1 MCLMEELATD
11 FGLVEGPTWIKDKGL
26 LFSDVIKGGV
36 YLLDDS
42 NNISTIVAHR
52 RGIGGIAV
60 HEKNGLVVGG
70 RNISYKSFTGDKT
83 TTLLS
88 NDVTEVALGFN
99 DLTTDSKGR
108 VYVGS
113 VAFKVFSDE
122 EMIPGH
128 LHVIDVDGSVRTI
141 SDGVMLSNGLGFSP
155 DGKTLYHSDARDA
168 VVRQYAVSPDG
179 DVSDWKPFVKT
190 NNGHP
195 DGLAVAE
202 DGSVWIAM
210 AYGARVDVFESN
222 GALRASLPVPLPMV
236 TSVCFGGPDL
246 KDLYVVTGSR
256 GGPSDSCGTIFRT
269 RVEVPGLPISDAKV
283 SLED

>member
-1 MCLMEELATD
+1 MEELATG
-11 FGLVEGPTWIKDKGL
+11 FGLVEGPTWINDKGL

-36 YLLDDS
+36 YLLDHL
-42 NNISTIVAHR
+42 NNVSTIVEYR
-52 RGIGGIAV
+52 RGIGGIAI
-60 HEKNGLVVGG
+60 HEENGLIVGG
-70 RNISYKSFTGDKT
+70 KNIAYKSFTGDKT
-83 TTLLS
+83 TILLS
-88 NDVTEVALGFN
+88 NDVTEDALGFN

-113 VAFKVFSDE
+113 VAFKVFSDD

-141 SDGVMLSNGLGFSP
+141 SDGVMLTNGLGFSP
-155 DGKTLYHSDARDA
+155 DGRTLYHADARDA
-168 VVRQYAVSPDG
+168 VVRQYEVSPDG
-179 DVSDWKPFVKT
+179 NVSDWKPFVQA

-210 AYGARVDVFESN
+210 AYGSRVDVFESN
-222 GALRASLPVPLPMV
+222 GALRESLPVPLPMV

-256 GGPSDSCGTIFRT
+256 GGPSDVCGTIFRM
-269 RVEVPGLPISDAKV
+269 RVDVPGLPISEAKV
-283 SLED
+283 SLGS

>member
-1 MCLMEELATD
+1 MEQLATD

-42 NNISTIVAHR
+42 NNISTIVEHR

-108 VYVGS
+108 IYVGS

-269 RVEVPGLPISDAKV
+269 RLDVPGLPISDAKV
-283 SLED
+283 SLEN

>member
-1 MCLMEELATD
+1 MEQLATD

-42 NNISTIVAHR
+42 NNISTIVEHR

-269 RVEVPGLPISDAKV
+269 RLDVPGLPISDAKV
-283 SLED
+283 SLEN

>member
-1 MCLMEELATD
+1 MEELVTG
-11 FGLVEGPTWIKDKGL
+11 FGLVEGPTWINDRGL

-36 YLLDDS
+36 YLLDHL
-42 NNISTIVAHR
+42 NNVSPIVEHR
-52 RGIGGIAV
+52 RGIGGIAI
-60 HEKNGLVVGG
+60 HQENGLIVGG
-70 RNISYKSFTGDKT
+70 RNIAYKSFTGDKT
-83 TTLLS
+83 TILLS
-88 NDVTEVALGFN
+88 NDVTEDAVGFN

-113 VAFKVFSDE
+113 VAFKVFSDD

-141 SDGVMLSNGLGFSP
+141 SDGVMLTNGLGFSP
-155 DGKTLYHSDARDA
+155 DGRTLYHADARDA
-168 VVRQYAVSPDG
+168 VVRQYEVSPDG
-179 DVSDWKPFVKT
+179 NVSDWKPFVQA

-210 AYGARVDVFESN
+210 AYGSRVDVFESN
-222 GALRASLPVPLPMV
+222 GALRESLPVPLPMV

-246 KDLYVVTGSR
+246 RDLYVVTGSR
-256 GGPSDSCGTIFRT
+256 GGPSDICGTIFRM
-269 RVEVPGLPISDAKV
+269 RVDVPGLPISEAKV
-283 SLED
+283 SLGS

>member
-1 MCLMEELATD
+1 MEQLATD

-168 VVRQYAVSPDG
+168 VVRQYAVRPDG

-269 RVEVPGLPISDAKV
+269 RLDVPGLPISDAKV
-283 SLED
+283 SLEN

>member
-1 MCLMEELATD
+1 MEELATG
-11 FGLVEGPTWIKDKGL
+11 FGLVEGPTWINDTGL

-36 YLLDDS
+36 YLLDHL
-42 NNISTIVAHR
+42 NNVSTIVEYR
-52 RGIGGIAV
+52 RGIGGIAI
-60 HEKNGLVVGG
+60 HEENGLIVGG
-70 RNISYKSFTGDKT
+70 KNIAYKSFTGDKT
-83 TTLLS
+83 TILLS

-113 VAFKVFSDE
+113 VAFKVFSDD

-128 LHVIDVDGSVRTI
+128 LHLIDVDGSVRTI
-141 SDGVMLSNGLGFSP
+141 SDGVMLTNGLGFSP
-155 DGKTLYHSDARDA
+155 DGRTLYHADARDA
-168 VVRQYAVSPDG
+168 VVRQYEVSPDG
-179 DVSDWKPFVKT
+179 NVSDWKPFVQA

-210 AYGARVDVFESN
+210 AYGSRVDVFESN
-222 GALRASLPVPLPMV
+222 GALRESLPVPLPMV

-256 GGPSDSCGTIFRT
+256 GGPSATCGTIFRT
-269 RVEVPGLPISDAKV
+269 RVDIPGLPISEAKV
-283 SLED
+283 SLGK

>member
-1 MCLMEELATD
+1 MEELATG
-11 FGLVEGPTWIKDKGL
+11 FGLVEGPTWINDRGL

-36 YLLDDS
+36 YLLDHL
-42 NNISTIVAHR
+42 NNVSPIVEHR
-52 RGIGGIAV
+52 RGIGGIAI
-60 HEKNGLVVGG
+60 HQENGLIVGG
-70 RNISYKSFTGDKT
+70 RNIAYKSFTGDKT
-83 TTLLS
+83 TILLS
-88 NDVTEVALGFN
+88 NDVTEDALGFN

-113 VAFKVFSDE
+113 VAFKVFSDD

-128 LHVIDVDGSVRTI
+128 LHVIDLDGSVRTI
-141 SDGVMLSNGLGFSP
+141 SDGVMLTNGLGFSP
-155 DGKTLYHSDARDA
+155 DGRTLYHADARDA
-168 VVRQYAVSPDG
+168 VVRQYEVSPDG
-179 DVSDWKPFVKT
+179 NVSDWKPFVQA

-210 AYGARVDVFESN
+210 AYGSRVDVFESN
-222 GALRASLPVPLPMV
+222 GALRESLPVPLPMV

-256 GGPSDSCGTIFRT
+256 GGPSDICGTIFRM
-269 RVEVPGLPISDAKV
+269 RVDVRGLPISQAKV
-283 SLED
+283 SLGS

>member
-1 MCLMEELATD
+1 MEELATG
-11 FGLVEGPTWIKDKGL
+11 FGLVEGPTWVNDTGL

-36 YLLDDS
+36 YLLDHL
-42 NNISTIVAHR
+42 NNVSTIVEYR
-52 RGIGGIAV
+52 RGIGGIAI
-60 HEKNGLVVGG
+60 HEENGLIIGG
-70 RNISYKSFTGDKT
+70 KNIAYKSFTGDKT
-83 TTLLS
+83 TILLS

-113 VAFKVFSDE
+113 VAFKVFSDDK
-122 EMIPGH
+122 MIPGH
-128 LHVIDVDGSVRTI
+128 LHLIDVDGSVRTI
-141 SDGVMLSNGLGFSP
+141 SDGVMLTNGLGFSP
-155 DGKTLYHSDARDA
+155 DGRTLYHADARDA
-168 VVRQYAVSPDG
+168 VVRQYEVSPDG
-179 DVSDWKPFVKT
+179 NVSDWKPFVQA

-210 AYGARVDVFESN
+210 AYGSRVDVFESN
-222 GALRASLPVPLPMV
+222 GALRESLPVPLPMV

-256 GGPSDSCGTIFRT
+256 GGPSATCGTIFRT
-269 RVEVPGLPISDAKV
+269 RVDIPGLPISEAKV
-283 SLED
+283 SLGN

>member
-1 MCLMEELATD
+1 MEQLATD

-36 YLLDDS
+36 YLLDGS

-269 RVEVPGLPISDAKV
+269 RLDVPGLPISDAKV
-283 SLED
+283 SLEN

>member
-1 MCLMEELATD
+1 MEELATG
-11 FGLVEGPTWIKDKGL
+11 FGLVEGPTWINDRGL

-36 YLLDDS
+36 YLLDHLNHVS
-42 NNISTIVAHR
+42 PIVEHR
-52 RGIGGIAV
+52 RGIGGIAI
-60 HEKNGLVVGG
+60 HQENGLIVGG
-70 RNISYKSFTGDKT
+70 RNIAYKSFTGDKT
-83 TTLLS
+83 TILLS
-88 NDVTEVALGFN
+88 NDVTEDALGFN

-113 VAFKVFSDE
+113 VAFKVFSDD

-128 LHVIDVDGSVRTI
+128 LHVIDLDGSVRTI
-141 SDGVMLSNGLGFSP
+141 SDGVMLTNGLGFSP
-155 DGKTLYHSDARDA
+155 DGRTLYHADARDA
-168 VVRQYAVSPDG
+168 VVRQYEVSPDG
-179 DVSDWKPFVKT
+179 NVSDWKPFVQA

-210 AYGARVDVFESN
+210 AYGSRVDVFESN
-222 GALRASLPVPLPMV
+222 GALRESLPVPLPMV

-256 GGPSDSCGTIFRT
+256 GGPSDNCGTIFRM
-269 RVEVPGLPISDAKV
+269 RVDVPGLPISEAKV
-283 SLED
+283 SLGS

>member
-1 MCLMEELATD
+1 MEELATG
-11 FGLVEGPTWIKDKGL
+11 FGLVEGPTWINDRGL

-36 YLLDDS
+36 YLLDHL
-42 NNISTIVAHR
+42 NNVLPIVEHR
-52 RGIGGIAV
+52 RGIGGIAI
-60 HEKNGLVVGG
+60 HQENGLIVGG
-70 RNISYKSFTGDKT
+70 RNIAYKSFTGDKT
-83 TTLLS
+83 TILLS
-88 NDVTEVALGFN
+88 NDVTEDALGFN

-113 VAFKVFSDE
+113 VAFKVFSDD

-141 SDGVMLSNGLGFSP
+141 SDGVMLTNGLGFSP
-155 DGKTLYHSDARDA
+155 DGRTLYHADARDA
-168 VVRQYAVSPDG
+168 VVRQYEVSPDG
-179 DVSDWKPFVKT
+179 NVSDWKPFVQA

-210 AYGARVDVFESN
+210 AYGSRVDVFESN
-222 GALRASLPVPLPMV
+222 GALRESLPVPLPMV

-256 GGPSDSCGTIFRT
+256 GGPSDICGTIFRM
-269 RVEVPGLPISDAKV
+269 RVDVPGLPISEAKV
-283 SLED
+283 SLGS

>member
-1 MCLMEELATD
+1 MEELATG
-11 FGLVEGPTWIKDKGL
+11 FGLVEGPTWINDRGL
-26 LFSDVIKGGV
+26 VFSDVIKGGV
-36 YLLDDS
+36 YLLDHL
-42 NNISTIVAHR
+42 NNVSPIVEHR
-52 RGIGGIAV
+52 RGIGGIAI
-60 HEKNGLVVGG
+60 HQENGLIVGG
-70 RNISYKSFTGDKT
+70 RNIAYKSFTGDKT
-83 TTLLS
+83 TILLS
-88 NDVTEVALGFN
+88 NDVTEDALGFN

-113 VAFKVFSDE
+113 VAFKVFSDD

-141 SDGVMLSNGLGFSP
+141 SDGVMLTNGLGFSP
-155 DGKTLYHSDARDA
+155 DGRTLYHADARDA
-168 VVRQYAVSPDG
+168 VVRQYEVSPDG
-179 DVSDWKPFVKT
+179 NVSDWKPFVQA

-210 AYGARVDVFESN
+210 AYGSRVDVFESN
-222 GALRASLPVPLPMV
+222 GALRESLPVPLPMV

-256 GGPSDSCGTIFRT
+256 GGSSDICGTIFRM
-269 RVEVPGLPISDAKV
+269 RVDVPGLPISEAKV
-283 SLED
+283 SLGS

>member
-1 MCLMEELATD
+1 MEELATG
-11 FGLVEGPTWIKDKGL
+11 FGLVEGPTWINDTGL

-36 YLLDDS
+36 YLLDHL
-42 NNISTIVAHR
+42 NNVLPIVEHR
-52 RGIGGIAV
+52 RGIGGIAI
-60 HEKNGLVVGG
+60 HQENGLIVGG
-70 RNISYKSFTGDKT
+70 RNVAYKSFTGDKT
-83 TTLLS
+83 TILLS
-88 NDVTEVALGFN
+88 NDVTEDALGFN

-113 VAFKVFSDE
+113 VAFKVFSDD

-141 SDGVMLSNGLGFSP
+141 SDGVMLTNGLGFSP
-155 DGKTLYHSDARDA
+155 DGRTLYHADARDA
-168 VVRQYAVSPDG
+168 VVRQYEVSPDG
-179 DVSDWKPFVKT
+179 NVSDWKPFVQA

-210 AYGARVDVFESN
+210 AYGSRVDVFESN
-222 GALRASLPVPLPMV
+222 GALRESLPVPLPMV

-256 GGPSDSCGTIFRT
+256 GGPSDVCGTIFRT
-269 RVEVPGLPISDAKV
+269 RVDVPGLPISEAKV
-283 SLED
+283 SLGN

>member
-1 MCLMEELATD
+1 MEELATG
-11 FGLVEGPTWIKDKGL
+11 FGLVEGPTWINDKGL

-36 YLLDDS
+36 YLLDHL
-42 NNISTIVAHR
+42 NNVLPIVEHR
-52 RGIGGIAV
+52 RGIGGIAI
-60 HEKNGLVVGG
+60 HQENGLIVGG
-70 RNISYKSFTGDKT
+70 RNIAYKSFTGDT
-83 TTLLS
+83 TTILLS
-88 NDVTEVALGFN
+88 NDVTEDALGFN

-113 VAFKVFSDE
+113 VAFKVFSDD

-141 SDGVMLSNGLGFSP
+141 SDGVMLTNGLGFSP
-155 DGKTLYHSDARDA
+155 DGRTLYHADARDA
-168 VVRQYAVSPDG
+168 VVRQYEVSPDG
-179 DVSDWKPFVKT
+179 NVSDWKPFVQA

-210 AYGARVDVFESN
+210 AYGSRVDVFESN
-222 GALRASLPVPLPMV
+222 GALRESLPVPLPMV

-256 GGPSDSCGTIFRT
+256 GGPSDICGTIFRM
-269 RVEVPGLPISDAKV
+269 RVDVPGLPISEAKV
-283 SLED
+283 SLGS

>member
-1 MCLMEELATD
+1 MEELATG
-11 FGLVEGPTWIKDKGL
+11 FGLVEGPTWINDRGL

-36 YLLDDS
+36 YLLDHL
-42 NNISTIVAHR
+42 NNVSTIVEYR
-52 RGIGGIAV
+52 RGIGGIAI
-60 HEKNGLVVGG
+60 HEENGLIVGG
-70 RNISYKSFTGDKT
+70 KNIAYKSFTGDKT
-83 TTLLS
+83 TILLS

-113 VAFKVFSDE
+113 VAFKVFSDD

-128 LHVIDVDGSVRTI
+128 LHMIDVDGSVRSI
-141 SDGVMLSNGLGFSP
+141 SDGVMLTNGLGFSP
-155 DGKTLYHSDARDA
+155 DGRTLYHADARDA
-168 VVRQYAVSPDG
+168 VVRQYEVSPDG
-179 DVSDWKPFVKT
+179 NVSDWKPFVQA

-210 AYGARVDVFESN
+210 AYGSRVDVFESN
-222 GALRASLPVPLPMV
+222 GALRESLPVPLPMV

-256 GGPSDSCGTIFRT
+256 GGPSDVCGTIFRT
-269 RVEVPGLPISDAKV
+269 RVDVPGLPISEAKV
-283 SLED
+283 SLGN

>member
-1 MCLMEELATD
+1 MEELATG
-11 FGLVEGPTWIKDKGL
+11 FGLVEGPTWVKDKGL
-26 LFSDVIKGGV
+26 LFSDVIRGGV
-36 YLLDDS
+36 YLLDAS
-42 NNISTIVAHR
+42 NNISTIVEHR
-52 RGIGGIAV
+52 RGIGGIAI
-60 HEKNGLVVGG
+60 HEKNGLIVGG
-70 RNISYKSFTGDKT
+70 RNISYKSFTDDKT

-88 NDVTEVALGFN
+88 SDVTEVALGFN

-108 VYVGS
+108 IYVGS

-141 SDGVMLSNGLGFSP
+141 SDGVMLTNGLGFSP

-168 VVRQYAVSPDG
+168 VVRQYEVSSDG
-179 DVSDWKPFVKT
+179 SVSDWKPFVKT
-190 NNGHP
+190 NDGHP

-210 AYGARVDVFESN
+210 AYGSRVDVFESN
-222 GALRASLPVPLPMV
+222 GAFRASLPVPLPMV

>member
-1 MCLMEELATD
+1 MEELATG
-11 FGLVEGPTWIKDKGL
+11 FGLVEGPTWINDKGL

-36 YLLDDS
+36 YLLDHL
-42 NNISTIVAHR
+42 NNVLPIVEHR
-52 RGIGGIAV
+52 RGIGGIAI
-60 HEKNGLVVGG
+60 HQENGLIVGG
-70 RNISYKSFTGDKT
+70 RNIAYKSFTGDKT
-83 TTLLS
+83 TILLS
-88 NDVTEVALGFN
+88 NDVTEDALGFN

-113 VAFKVFSDE
+113 VAFKVFSDD

-141 SDGVMLSNGLGFSP
+141 SDGVMLTNGLGFSP
-155 DGKTLYHSDARDA
+155 DGRTLYHADARDA
-168 VVRQYAVSPDG
+168 VVRQYEVSPDG
-179 DVSDWKPFVKT
+179 NVSDWKPFVQA

-210 AYGARVDVFESN
+210 AYGSRVDVFESN
-222 GALRASLPVPLPMV
+222 GALRESLPVPLPMV

-256 GGPSDSCGTIFRT
+256 GGPSDVCGTIFRT
-269 RVEVPGLPISDAKV
+269 RVDVPGLPISEAKV
-283 SLED
+283 SLGN

>member
-1 MCLMEELATD
+1 MEELATG
-11 FGLVEGPTWIKDKGL
+11 FGLVEGPTWINDRGL

-36 YLLDDS
+36 YLLDHL
-42 NNISTIVAHR
+42 NNVSPVVEHR
-52 RGIGGIAV
+52 RGIGGIAI
-60 HEKNGLVVGG
+60 HQENGLIVGG
-70 RNISYKSFTGDKT
+70 RNIAYKSFTGDKT
-83 TTLLS
+83 TILLS
-88 NDVTEVALGFN
+88 NDVTEHALGFN

-113 VAFKVFSDE
+113 VAFKVFSDD

-141 SDGVMLSNGLGFSP
+141 SDGVMLTNGLGFSP
-155 DGKTLYHSDARDA
+155 DGRTLYHADARDA
-168 VVRQYAVSPDG
+168 VVRQYEVSPDG
-179 DVSDWKPFVKT
+179 NVSDWKPFVQA

-210 AYGARVDVFESN
+210 AYGSRVDVFESN
-222 GALRASLPVPLPMV
+222 GALRESLPVPLPMV

-256 GGPSDSCGTIFRT
+256 GGPSDVCGTIFRM
-269 RVEVPGLPISDAKV
+269 RVDVPGLPISEAKV
-283 SLED
+283 SLGS

>member
-1 MCLMEELATD
+1 MEELATG
-11 FGLVEGPTWIKDKGL
+11 FGLVEGPTWINDRGL

-36 YLLDDS
+36 YLLDHL
-42 NNISTIVAHR
+42 NNVLPIVEHR
-52 RGIGGIAV
+52 RGIGGIAI
-60 HEKNGLVVGG
+60 HQENGLIVGG
-70 RNISYKSFTGDKT
+70 RNIAYKSFTGDKT
-83 TTLLS
+83 TILLS

-113 VAFKVFSDE
+113 VAFKVFSDD

-128 LHVIDVDGSVRTI
+128 LHMIDVDGSVRTI
-141 SDGVMLSNGLGFSP
+141 SDGVLLTNGLGFSP
-155 DGKTLYHSDARDA
+155 DGRTLYHADARDA
-168 VVRQYAVSPDG
+168 VVRQYEVSPDG
-179 DVSDWKPFVKT
+179 NVSDWKPFVQA

-210 AYGARVDVFESN
+210 AYGSRVDVFESN
-222 GALRASLPVPLPMV
+222 GALRESLPVPLPMV

-256 GGPSDSCGTIFRT
+256 GGPSDICGTIFRM
-269 RVEVPGLPISDAKV
+269 RVDVPGLPISEAKV
-283 SLED
+283 SLGS

>member
-1 MCLMEELATD
+1 MEELATG
-11 FGLVEGPTWIKDKGL
+11 FGLVEGPTWVNDTGL

-36 YLLDDS
+36 YLLDHL
-42 NNISTIVAHR
+42 NNVSTIVEYR
-52 RGIGGIAV
+52 RGIGGIAI
-60 HEKNGLVVGG
+60 HEENGLIVGG
-70 RNISYKSFTGDKT
+70 KNIAYKSFTGDKT
-83 TTLLS
+83 TILLS

-113 VAFKVFSDE
+113 VAFKVFSDD

-128 LHVIDVDGSVRTI
+128 LHLIDVDGSVRTI
-141 SDGVMLSNGLGFSP
+141 SDGVMLTNGLGFSP
-155 DGKTLYHSDARDA
+155 DGRTLYHADARDA
-168 VVRQYAVSPDG
+168 VVRQYEVSPDG
-179 DVSDWKPFVKT
+179 NVSDWKPFVQA

-210 AYGARVDVFESN
+210 AYGSRVDVFESN
-222 GALRASLPVPLPMV
+222 GALRESLPVPLPMV

-256 GGPSDSCGTIFRT
+256 GGPSATCGTIFRT
-269 RVEVPGLPISDAKV
+269 RVDIPGLPISEAKV
-283 SLED
+283 SLGN

>member
-1 MCLMEELATD
+1 MEELATG
-11 FGLVEGPTWIKDKGL
+11 FGLVEGPTWINDTGL

-36 YLLDDS
+36 YLLDHL
-42 NNISTIVAHR
+42 NNVSPIVEHR
-52 RGIGGIAV
+52 RGIGGIAI
-60 HEKNGLVVGG
+60 HQENGLIVGG
-70 RNISYKSFTGDKT
+70 RNIAYKSFTGDKT
-83 TTLLS
+83 TILLS
-88 NDVTEVALGFN
+88 YDVTEDAVGFN

-113 VAFKVFSDE
+113 VAFKVFSDD

-141 SDGVMLSNGLGFSP
+141 SDGVMLTNGLGFSP
-155 DGKTLYHSDARDA
+155 DGRTLYHADARDA
-168 VVRQYAVSPDG
+168 VVRQYEVRPDG
-179 DVSDWKPFVKT
+179 NVSDWKPFVQA

-210 AYGARVDVFESN
+210 AYGSRVDVFESS
-222 GALRASLPVPLPMV
+222 GALRESLPVPLPMV

-256 GGPSDSCGTIFRT
+256 GGPSATCGTIFRT
-269 RVEVPGLPISDAKV
+269 RVDIPGLPISEAKV
-283 SLED
+283 SLGD

>member
-1 MCLMEELATD
+1 MEQLATD

-269 RVEVPGLPISDAKV
+269 RLDVPGLPISDAKV
-283 SLED
+283 SLEN

>member
-1 MCLMEELATD
+1 MEELATG
-11 FGLVEGPTWIKDKGL
+11 FGLVEGPTWINDKGL

-36 YLLDDS
+36 YLLDHL
-42 NNISTIVAHR
+42 NNVLPIVEHR
-52 RGIGGIAV
+52 RGIGGIAI
-60 HEKNGLVVGG
+60 HQENGLIVGG
-70 RNISYKSFTGDKT
+70 RNIAYKSFTGDKT
-83 TTLLS
+83 TILLS
-88 NDVTEVALGFN
+88 NDVTEDALGFN

-113 VAFKVFSDE
+113 VAFKVFSDD

-141 SDGVMLSNGLGFSP
+141 SDGVMLTNGLGFSP
-155 DGKTLYHSDARDA
+155 DGRTLYHADARDA
-168 VVRQYAVSPDG
+168 VVRQYEVSPDG
-179 DVSDWKPFVKT
+179 NVSDWKPFVQA

-210 AYGARVDVFESN
+210 AYGSRVDVFESN
-222 GALRASLPVPLPMV
+222 GALRESLPVPLPMV

-256 GGPSDSCGTIFRT
+256 GGPSDICGTIFRM
-269 RVEVPGLPISDAKV
+269 RVDVPGLPISKAKV
-283 SLED
+283 SLGS

>member
-1 MCLMEELATD
+1 MEELATD

-42 NNISTIVAHR
+42 NNISTIVEHR

-210 AYGARVDVFESN
+210 AYGSRVDVFESN
-222 GALRASLPVPLPMV
+222 GAFRASLPVPLPMV

-269 RVEVPGLPISDAKV
+269 RVEVPGLPLSDAKV
-283 SLED
+283 SLGD

>member
-1 MCLMEELATD
+1 MEELATG

-26 LFSDVIKGGV
+26 LFSDVIRGGV
-36 YLLDDS
+36 YLLDAS
-42 NNISTIVAHR
+42 NNISTIVEHR

-70 RNISYKSFTGDKT
+70 RNISYKSFTGNKT

-222 GALRASLPVPLPMV
+222 GVLRASLPVPLPMV

>member
-1 MCLMEELATD
+1 MEELATG
-11 FGLVEGPTWIKDKGL
+11 FGLVEGPTWINDRGL

-36 YLLDDS
+36 YLLDHL
-42 NNISTIVAHR
+42 NNVSPIVEHR
-52 RGIGGIAV
+52 RGIGGIAI
-60 HEKNGLVVGG
+60 HQENGLIVGG
-70 RNISYKSFTGDKT
+70 RNIAYKSFTGDKT
-83 TTLLS
+83 TILLS
-88 NDVTEVALGFN
+88 NDVTEDALGFN

-113 VAFKVFSDE
+113 VAFKVFSDD

-128 LHVIDVDGSVRTI
+128 LHLIDVDGSVRTI
-141 SDGVMLSNGLGFSP
+141 SDGVMLTNGLGFSP
-155 DGKTLYHSDARDA
+155 DGRTLYHADARDA
-168 VVRQYAVSPDG
+168 VVRQYEVSPDG
-179 DVSDWKPFVKT
+179 NVSDWKPFVQA

-210 AYGARVDVFESN
+210 AYGSRVDVFESN
-222 GALRASLPVPLPMV
+222 GALRESLPVPLPMV

-256 GGPSDSCGTIFRT
+256 GGPSDICGTIFRM
-269 RVEVPGLPISDAKV
+269 RVDVRGLPISQAKV
-283 SLED
+283 SLGS

>member
-1 MCLMEELATD
+1 MEELATG
-11 FGLVEGPTWIKDKGL
+11 FGLVEGPTWINDKGL

-36 YLLDDS
+36 YLLDHL
-42 NNISTIVAHR
+42 NNVLPIVEHR
-52 RGIGGIAV
+52 RGIGGIAI
-60 HEKNGLVVGG
+60 HQENGLIVGG
-70 RNISYKSFTGDKT
+70 RNIAYKSFTGDKT
-83 TTLLS
+83 TILLS
-88 NDVTEVALGFN
+88 NDVTEDALGFN

-113 VAFKVFSDE
+113 VAFKVFSDD

-141 SDGVMLSNGLGFSP
+141 SDGVMLTNGLGFSP
-155 DGKTLYHSDARDA
+155 DGRTLYHADARDA
-168 VVRQYAVSPDG
+168 VVRQYEVSPDG
-179 DVSDWKPFVKT
+179 NVSDWKPFVQA

-210 AYGARVDVFESN
+210 AYGSRVDVFESN
-222 GALRASLPVPLPMV
+222 GALRESLPVPLPMV

-256 GGPSDSCGTIFRT
+256 GGPSDNCGTIFRM
-269 RVEVPGLPISDAKV
+269 RVDVRGLPISQAKV
-283 SLED
+283 SLGS

>member
-1 MCLMEELATD
+1 MEELATD

-179 DVSDWKPFVKT
+179 DVSDWKPFVQT

-210 AYGARVDVFESN
+210 AYGSRVDVFESN
-222 GALRASLPVPLPMV
+222 GAFRVSLPVPLPMV

-269 RVEVPGLPISDAKV
+269 RLDVPGLPISDAKV
-283 SLED
+283 SLEN

>member
-1 MCLMEELATD
+1 M
-11 FGLVEGPTWIKDKGL
+11 I
-26 LFSDVIKGGV
+26 
-36 YLLDDS
+36 
-42 NNISTIVAHR
+42 
-52 RGIGGIAV
+52 
-60 HEKNGLVVGG
+60 VGG
-70 RNISYKSFTGDKT
+70 KNIAYKSFTGDKT
-83 TTLLS
+83 TILLS

-113 VAFKVFSDE
+113 VAFKVFSDD

-141 SDGVMLSNGLGFSP
+141 SDGVMLTNGLGFSP
-155 DGKTLYHSDARDA
+155 DGRTLYHADARDA
-168 VVRQYAVSPDG
+168 VVRQYEVSPDG
-179 DVSDWKPFVKT
+179 NVSDWKPFVQA

-210 AYGARVDVFESN
+210 AYGSRVDVFESN
-222 GALRASLPVPLPMV
+222 GALRESLPVPLPMV

-256 GGPSDSCGTIFRT
+256 GGPSATCGTIFRT
-269 RVEVPGLPISDAKV
+269 RVDIPGLPISEAKV
-283 SLED
+283 SLGN

>member
-1 MCLMEELATD
+1 MEELATD

-42 NNISTIVAHR
+42 NNISTIVEHR

-269 RVEVPGLPISDAKV
+269 RLDVPGLPISDAKV
-283 SLED
+283 SLEN

>member
-1 MCLMEELATD
+1 MEELATG
-11 FGLVEGPTWIKDKGL
+11 FGLVEGPTWINDTGL

-36 YLLDDS
+36 YLLDHL
-42 NNISTIVAHR
+42 NNVLPIVEHR
-52 RGIGGIAV
+52 RGIGGIAI
-60 HEKNGLVVGG
+60 HQENGLIVGG
-70 RNISYKSFTGDKT
+70 RNIAYKSFTGDKT
-83 TTLLS
+83 TILLS

-128 LHVIDVDGSVRTI
+128 LHLIDVDGSVRTI
-141 SDGVMLSNGLGFSP
+141 SDGVMLTNGLGFSP
-155 DGKTLYHSDARDA
+155 DGRTLYHADARDA
-168 VVRQYAVSPDG
+168 VVRQYEVSPDG
-179 DVSDWKPFVKT
+179 NVSDWKPFVQA

-210 AYGARVDVFESN
+210 AYGSRVDVFESN
-222 GALRASLPVPLPMV
+222 GALRESLPVPLPMV

-256 GGPSDSCGTIFRT
+256 GGPSATCGTIFRT
-269 RVEVPGLPISDAKV
+269 RVDIPGLPISEAKV
-283 SLED
+283 SLGN

>member
-1 MCLMEELATD
+1 MEELATD

-113 VAFKVFSDE
+113 VAFKVFSDD

-128 LHVIDVDGSVRTI
+128 LHLIDVDGSVRTI
-141 SDGVMLSNGLGFSP
+141 SDGVMLTNGLGFSP
-155 DGKTLYHSDARDA
+155 DGRTLYHADARDA
-168 VVRQYAVSPDG
+168 VVREYEVSPDG
-179 DVSDWKPFVKT
+179 SVSDWKPFVQA

-210 AYGARVDVFESN
+210 AYGSRVDVFESN
-222 GALRASLPVPLPMV
+222 GALRESLPVPLPMV

-256 GGPSDSCGTIFRT
+256 GGPSATCGTIFRT
-269 RVEVPGLPISDAKV
+269 RVDIPGLPISEAKV
-283 SLED
+283 SLGN